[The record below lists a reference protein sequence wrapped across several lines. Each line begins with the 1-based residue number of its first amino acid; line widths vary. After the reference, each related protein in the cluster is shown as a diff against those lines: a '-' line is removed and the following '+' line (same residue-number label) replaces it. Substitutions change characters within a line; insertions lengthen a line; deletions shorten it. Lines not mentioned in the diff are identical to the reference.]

1 MSRHRTVRFKYPTSF
16 VTLARMLATE
26 CKLRDVASCLSVPL
40 TTVYRWTPQRVDA
53 SAVELKRGWS
63 HERSEETA
71 ARLNK
76 LIDACESEGFLI
88 RTSVQRLIPRVF
100 GSKAQRN
107 EDLQPG
113 RKYSFLSKVKNQI
126 VIGELTFPYGTK
138 DAVKCVANAIELE
151 KNNFTRLENRLLLAK
166 MELDQHY
173 YSRWSCDRLAH
184 IVGMSKFTFIRAFRS
199 AFGSSPIQ
207 YVNQVR
213 VERAKHMLA
222 LTAQPLQMIALS
234 VGFATTSSLTR
245 AFRRFAGASP
255 GEFLPKLAPAA
266 REYREMGNAVEQ
278 HALKTAA

>member
-1 MSRHRTVRFKYPTSF
+1 
-16 VTLARMLATE
+16 MLATE

-40 TTVYRWTPQRVDA
+40 TTVYRWAPQRVDA
-53 SAVELKRGWS
+53 SGVELKRGWS
-63 HERSEETA
+63 HERNEETA

-88 RTSVQRLIPRVF
+88 RTAVQRLIPRVF
-100 GSKAQRN
+100 GPTAQRN
-107 EDLQPG
+107 EDLQP
-113 RKYSFLSKVKNQI
+113 RRNYSFLSKVKNQI
-126 VIGELTFPYGTK
+126 VIGELTFPYGAR
-138 DAVKCVANAIELE
+138 DAVKCVSNVIELE

-245 AFRRFAGASP
+245 AFRRFAGVSP
-255 GEFLPKLAPAA
+255 GEFLPKLAPVA
-266 REYREMGNAVEQ
+266 REYREIGNAAEQ